1 MILDWSQLLPSA
13 VQALPPLH
21 RDIVRCFMNQPGKR
35 RLSYKLA
42 YETWSLNREEFDTEL
57 GYALAAIRQYLY
69 RLGLTSAIDLESPG

>member
-1 MILDWSQLLPSA
+1 
-13 VQALPPLH
+13 
-21 RDIVRCFMNQPGKR
+21 MNQPGKR